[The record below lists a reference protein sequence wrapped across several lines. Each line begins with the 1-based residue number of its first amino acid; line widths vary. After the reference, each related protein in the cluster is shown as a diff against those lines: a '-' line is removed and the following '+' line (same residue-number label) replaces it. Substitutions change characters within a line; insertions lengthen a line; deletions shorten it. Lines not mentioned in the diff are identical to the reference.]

1 MAAPRAEEQ
10 PMTALT
16 WITMIV
22 VMAFVWGGFL
32 GVLLTAVRKESEK
45 SGEA

>member
-1 MAAPRAEEQ
+1 
-10 PMTALT
+10 MTAAT

-32 GVLLTAVRKESEK
+32 GVLLTAVRQESGK
-45 SGEA
+45 SGDA